1 MENNN
6 DCYSCSSNH
15 NSGSNNGNS
24 DSNNGN
30 NSYNRD
36 NNDINDFVENTK
48 NNSSDYSWIRFSKGC
63 NGYSFMFPFVKNDS
77 IQSLYRVLDAMY
89 KEQYITIL
97 DENNKI
103 IHRSDT
109 RCIRDYLRNNNIL
122 MPPNSIVYDFS
133 YACINLD
140 NISNNKNCCRFN
152 IIDIE

>member
-1 MENNN
+1 MNMEHNNE
-6 DCYSCSSNH
+6 CYSCS
-15 NSGSNNGNS
+15 GNCYNR
-24 DSNNGN
+24 D

-36 NNDINDFVENTK
+36 NNDINDFVQNTK

-63 NGYSFMFPFVKNDS
+63 NGFSFIFPFVKNDS

-89 KEQYITIL
+89 KEQYITIW
-97 DENNKI
+97 DEQNKI

-122 MPPNSIVYDFS
+122 MPTNSIVYDFS

-140 NISNNKNCCRFN
+140 NISNNKNCCKLN
-152 IIDIE
+152 IIDID